1 MKSRIREQATRV
13 AVIGAAVA
21 MSQAHAATT
30 LDLDLGVDYT
40 DNVAR
45 TAVDKESETIGTVG
59 FGLAIDTVRPRL
71 TAEVAANLEYQKY
84 LDDTFDDEVVGGVDA
99 NLEFALLPERFIWV
113 LEDNYGQISNNRLAP
128 DSPDNRQDFNFLS
141 TGPDITLPLGQRHS
155 ILLSGRWSDTY
166 YEDDGE
172 DSEGMQA
179 SLALVRHLT
188 DMSNLSLNGSWS
200 QIEYDDGTLE
210 DNEIREGFVRFDAT
224 GARTTL
230 VLDAGYT
237 EATRGDRDPS
247 DGFLGRLTLTRELS
261 ARTALNLSAG
271 SVFTDAGQSFR
282 LEQEEL
288 GIVPGNAD
296 VLPVADIF
304 RDNYLYLGLTAALD
318 RTSFTVTVRAT
329 QERYE
334 EQEAFDRDTLGAEF
348 SVARRLSPR
357 FTVGLQGDYSQ
368 EEFVSGA
375 EVSFDEWFLGVS
387 LDWQLTRAWSLRM
400 MGQHYEGSGDGIE
413 RDYDEMRGF
422 VGVRY
427 SVGR

>member
-21 MSQAHAATT
+21 MSQAHSATT

-45 TAVDKESETIGTVG
+45 TDVDKESETIGSVG
-59 FGLAIDTVRPRL
+59 IGLAIDAERPRL
-71 TAEVAANLEYQKY
+71 KADVGANLEYQKY

-99 NLEFALLPERFIWV
+99 NLEFTVLSERFVWV
-113 LEDNYGQISNNRLAP
+113 LEDNYGQISNNRLAA
-128 DSPDNRQDFNFLS
+128 DSPDNRQDFNYLS
-141 TGPDITLPLGQRHS
+141 TGPDIALPLGQRHS
-155 ILLSGRWSDTY
+155 IALSGRWSDTY
-166 YEDDGE
+166 YEEDGE
-172 DSEGMQA
+172 DSQGMQA
-179 SLALVRHLT
+179 SLALARQLT
-188 DMSNLSLNGSWS
+188 DMSSLSLNGSWS
-200 QIEYDDGTLE
+200 QIEYDEETSE

-224 GARTTL
+224 GVRTTL
-230 VLDAGYT
+230 TLDAGYT
-237 EATRGDRDPS
+237 ETTRGDRDPS
-247 DGFLGRLTLTRELS
+247 DGWLGRLTLTRELS
-261 ARTALNLSAG
+261 PRTALELSAG

-282 LEQEEL
+282 LEQEAL

-296 VLPVADIF
+296 VLAVADVF
-304 RDNYLYLGLTAALD
+304 RNNYVFLGLTAELD
-318 RTSFTVTVRAT
+318 RMSFTVTVRGT

-334 EQEAFDRDTLGAEF
+334 EQEVFDRDVLGAEF
-348 SVARRLSPR
+348 SVDRRLSPR

-368 EEFVSGA
+368 EEFVFGP
-375 EVSFDEWFLGVS
+375 EVSFDEWFVGLS

-400 MGQHYEGSGDGIE
+400 TGQHFEGSGDGIA

-427 SVGR
+427 AVGR